1 MWQDLTNNKI
11 CNLCKPFDLLI
22 LQEDLV
28 FIFVN
33 EVVYKIIW
41 WGFFSDMQMNKSWM
55 TVMTL
60 FSQSASRYFG
70 RIKERNK
77 NNTKIRL
84 GKVAVAS

>member
-1 MWQDLTNNKI
+1 
-11 CNLCKPFDLLI
+11 
-22 LQEDLV
+22 
-28 FIFVN
+28 
-33 EVVYKIIW
+33 
-41 WGFFSDMQMNKSWM
+41 M

-84 GKVAVAS
+84 GKVAVASKAQNVTQANKLCTIFQTIITNAAHKYKLCPHFIKSPQIVCTENGLKVCYNFF

>member
-1 MWQDLTNNKI
+1 
-11 CNLCKPFDLLI
+11 
-22 LQEDLV
+22 
-28 FIFVN
+28 
-33 EVVYKIIW
+33 
-41 WGFFSDMQMNKSWM
+41 M

-84 GKVAVAS
+84 GKVAVASLAQNVQQANKLGVVSLHEYTGLLKKQ